1 MTDYPQTNDKLTERV
16 WRIMQK
22 HRGYDNR
29 VSRDLL
35 TLEVCG
41 QDCMNWLDRGS
52 WSVKKSSDRKVRDAI
67 AELPIIWDDGYFIP
81 RTFQEANKYQA
92 SMISRIASINKR
104 LRILDTWLKENQQ
117 ELRYEQEALWHG

>member
-1 MTDYPQTNDKLTERV
+1 MTNYPQADDRLTERV
-16 WRIMQK
+16 WRIMQRYK
-22 HRGYDNR
+22 GHDNR
-29 VSRDLL
+29 LARE
-35 TLEVCG
+35 TLVIAVCG
-41 QDCMNWLDRGS
+41 K
-52 WSVKKSSDRKVRDAI
+52 WSDSYDRKVRDAI

-117 ELRYEQEALWHG
+117 ELRYEQAKLLEVK

>member
-1 MTDYPQTNDKLTERV
+1 MTDYPQADDPTIRRL
-16 WRIMQK
+16 WMIMQR
-22 HRGYDNR
+22 HRGHENR
-29 VSRDLL
+29 ISREALTFAMFTKVS
-35 TLEVCG
+35 
-41 QDCMNWLDRGS
+41 
-52 WSVKKSSDRKVRDAI
+52 KSYDRKVRDAI

-92 SMISRIASINKR
+92 SMISRITSISKR

>member
-1 MTDYPQTNDKLTERV
+1 MTDYPQTNDKLTKRV

-29 VSRDLL
+29 VKRDLL
-35 TLEVCG
+35 ALEVCG
-41 QDCMNWLDRGS
+41 PDCINWLDRGS

-92 SMISRIASINKR
+92 SMISRITSISKR

-117 ELRYEQEALWHG
+117 ELRYEQEMLWNG

>member
-1 MTDYPQTNDKLTERV
+1 MTDYPQADDPTIRRL
-16 WRIMQK
+16 WMIMQR

-29 VSRDLL
+29 ISREALTFAMFTKVS
-35 TLEVCG
+35 
-41 QDCMNWLDRGS
+41 
-52 WSVKKSSDRKVRDAI
+52 KSYDRKVRDAI

-92 SMISRIASINKR
+92 SMISRITSISKR

-117 ELRYEQEALWHG
+117 ELRYEQRVLL

>member
-29 VSRDLL
+29 VKRDLL

-52 WSVKKSSDRKVRDAI
+52 C
-67 AELPIIWDDGYFIP
+67 
-81 RTFQEANKYQA
+81 QA
-92 SMISRIASINKR
+92 SMISRIASINTR